1 MAISERMKG
10 VVTTLLPKIESAVSA
25 RNPNNIDLA
34 TAENW
39 LIRPEVIS
47 LYKEA
52 VQQHLVPEV

>member
-1 MAISERMKG
+1 MQG
-10 VVTTLLPKIESAVSA
+10 VVTALLPKIESSVSG
-25 RNPNNIDLA
+25 RKLNNIDLA

-39 LIRPEVIS
+39 LIRSELIS